1 MRGPHCGIST
11 ERLWFV
17 FLNQNL
23 SLKQPQEELYFSCG
37 WKELGLSAAAVSC
50 MCCVGLCVE
59 LVCQSCVKAA
69 DGEIT
74 KASCLEVYPCPLF
87 SVRFRKPL
95 FGEMGHTIMNLLAVS
110 PAVVYHQQVTC
121 FFRFSHFVV
130 VRVQALLRWQKR
142 RDSGLISSSDFLS
155 LLQDFRNYQYTL
167 PAVKGLVVDM
177 EVKKT
182 SIKIPSNRY
191 NEVRP

>member
-1 MRGPHCGIST
+1 
-11 ERLWFV
+11 
-17 FLNQNL
+17 
-23 SLKQPQEELYFSCG
+23 
-37 WKELGLSAAAVSC
+37 
-50 MCCVGLCVE
+50 
-59 LVCQSCVKAA
+59 
-69 DGEIT
+69 
-74 KASCLEVYPCPLF
+74 
-87 SVRFRKPL
+87 
-95 FGEMGHTIMNLLAVS
+95 MNLLAVS

-142 RDSGLISSSDFLS
+142 RDSGFNSSSDFLS